1 MGESWKMARALMMSL
16 QVSWATGTVAR
27 FFGLDEETVLLPFLF
42 VFFCFPRRFYG
53 TTCGWRGMVLQGKG
67 HGWAGRLDWCLMGV
81 GWKHRGGW
89 GMRCWETWFGT
100 RKHHHHHYRHL
111 FPFVWFFTVCFLLP
125 HGHMQFLTCLFCL
138 LFSFF
143 LRPPPVSTILEACR
157 LAACPG
163 TVLRMGIGN
172 DANNNL

>member
-1 MGESWKMARALMMSL
+1 MARALMMSL
-16 QVSWATGTVAR
+16 QLSWATGTVAR

-42 VFFCFPRRFYG
+42 FSFVFPGVSMGQVEAGGAWCCKARDMDG
-53 TTCGWRGMVLQGKG
+53 QG
-67 HGWAGRLDWCLMGV
+67 GWAWCLMGV
-81 GWKHRGGW
+81 SGKHRGGW

-100 RKHHHHHYRHL
+100 RKHHHHHSRHL

-125 HGHMQFLTCLFCL
+125 HGHMQFLTFLFCL

-143 LRPPPVSTILEACR
+143 LRPLPVSTILEACR
-157 LAACPG
+157 LAACPC
-163 TVLRMGIGN
+163 TVLRMRIGN